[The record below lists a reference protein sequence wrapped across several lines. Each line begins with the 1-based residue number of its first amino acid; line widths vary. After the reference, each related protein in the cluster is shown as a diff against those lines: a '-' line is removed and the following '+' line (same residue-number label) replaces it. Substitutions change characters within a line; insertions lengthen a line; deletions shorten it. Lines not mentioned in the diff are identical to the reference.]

1 MKNGLHTLRN
11 RLAVAV
17 AALVLTCL
25 AAVACLFTPAI
36 ARAEDDPKTNAFRS
50 MDNNELYEASADI
63 MHGVKNNVS
72 VARPEHGDEWYVTLS
87 RGDEVIV
94 QFAALVKDGGIEY
107 HKLREVE
114 GKLLVDNAKLPTT
127 YFADLIDGLNAGV
140 YDMAVRVP
148 EFTAPASHSHW
159 WAAGEAVTDG
169 GVTFAEYEQTYV
181 LEVKPYNIESN
192 PIGSFEYSIV
202 GGVGQ
207 SIDYNG
213 TLNNTPE
220 LTVTFGDETLK
231 AGVDYTATASTVNVG
246 ESDLIITGIGNFTGE
261 IVVTGA
267 FNIVMAE
274 NGWKEGGEPAVTEW
288 RYGSFVNGESGFNAT
303 PKFLD
308 SGKSVVFKVTYDD
321 GASEIVEGLD
331 EIVLTDDGLVSED
344 VAAALNKLNAG
355 IYYVTAQVENTVN
368 YTAVEPYTTRF
379 EVGIADNAWDVTP
392 YIMQWS
398 FGGYDK
404 EFNIIEAQARFT
416 DADNSVRFTVST
428 DREGKNV
435 VSGLY
440 GFTAPNGV
448 VSDETAEILGAL
460 NAGTYYLTSFVRGTN
475 NYTALSPAAM
485 RFEISV
491 AKNYWDAAPSV
502 EPWIV
507 GEFDSAVNKVVATP
521 HFGTANVVIRDTTYD
536 QNIVYDPEN
545 GVDKLKDLAAGTYV
559 ITVTV
564 AGTDNY
570 SELEYSGV
578 FRVSV
583 PETELIKRGLPWW
596 GTLIIVIGALGI
608 AAAVLYILHRQG
620 VLKMTSAK
628 AIEEYKID
636 QTQKVVA
643 AAIHASRVE
652 AERKAAKEARERE
665 LEQEQANAAATAV
678 DAEEIPDTAMALD
691 AAVVNSDE
699 VSENAAQPVEGDAE
713 ARPAQE
719 NADAEA
725 AATAEQEPAP
735 KKSTAKK
742 STGAASKSKST
753 STKSASTK
761 ASGGTTKAKST
772 ATKTAGDTTAKKS
785 TSTASKAKS
794 TSTKASSGTTKAKST
809 TAKKADKPAAGD
821 TTTEADGEAKP
832 KPAVKKPAAK
842 NK

>member
-25 AAVACLFTPAI
+25 AAVACLFTPAV
-36 ARAEDDPKTNAFRS
+36 ARAEDGESKTNAFRS
-50 MDNNELYEASADI
+50 IDNNELYESSTDL

-72 VARPEHGDEWYVTLS
+72 VARPEHGTEWYVTLL

-94 QFAALVKDGGIEY
+94 QFAVLAKDSGIEY
-107 HKLREVE
+107 HRLREVE
-114 GKLLVDNAKLPTT
+114 GKLLIDNAKLPSA

-140 YDMAVRVP
+140 YDMTVRVP

-159 WAAGEAVTDG
+159 WAADETVTDG

-181 LEVKPYNIESN
+181 LEVKPYNIESD
-192 PIGSFEYSIV
+192 PIGGFEYEIV
-202 GGVGQ
+202 GGFGQ
-207 SIDYNG
+207 SIDYSG

-220 LTVTFGDETLK
+220 LAVTFNGKTLK

-261 IVVTGA
+261 IAVPGA

-274 NGWKEGGEPAVTEW
+274 NGWKEGGEPVAIEW
-288 RYGSFVNGESGFNAT
+288 RYGSFVNGENGFTAT

-331 EIVLTDDGLVSED
+331 EIALTDDGLVSED

-355 IYYVTAQVENTVN
+355 IYYVTAQVESTVN
-368 YTAVEPYTTRF
+368 YTAVDPYTARF

-398 FGGYDK
+398 YGGYDK
-404 EFNIIEAQARFT
+404 KFNIIEAQARFT
-416 DADNSVRFTVST
+416 DADNSVKFTVST

-440 GFTAPNGV
+440 GFTAPGGV
-448 VSDETAEILGAL
+448 VPDETAAILGAL
-460 NAGTYYLTSFVRGTN
+460 NAGTYYLTSFVRGTD

-521 HFGTANVVIRDTTYD
+521 HFGLAQVIIRDTTYD

-559 ITVTV
+559 ITAAV

-643 AAIHASRVE
+643 AAVHASRVD

-665 LEQEQANAAATAV
+665 LEAEQANAAATAV
-678 DAEEIPDTAMALD
+678 DAEEVPDTAMALD
-691 AAVVNSDE
+691 AAAVNSDGA
-699 VSENAAQPVEGDAE
+699 SENAAQSAE
-713 ARPAQE
+713 DVTASEPAQE
-719 NADAEA
+719 NVDAEA
-725 AATAEQEPAP
+725 AATATAEQEPAP
-735 KKSTAKK
+735 KKSTTKK
-742 STGAASKSKST
+742 SA
-753 STKSASTK
+753 
-761 ASGGTTKAKST
+761 
-772 ATKTAGDTTAKKS
+772 
-785 TSTASKAKS
+785 STASKAKS
-794 TSTKASSGTTKAKST
+794 TSAKATGDTAKKSASTASKAKSASTKSAYTKASSGTTKAKST
-809 TAKKADKPAAGD
+809 TAKKADKPETGD
-821 TTTEADGEAKP
+821 DAGEAKP
-832 KPAVKKPAAK
+832 KLTVKKPAAK